1 MKVLIIGASGLVGS
15 HLLRSAQRRNWEV
28 MGTYHNFPQPGLIP
42 LRLTDAVGVRQLIRE
57 YEPDTIFLPAF
68 RSHVDYCEQHPEETY
83 QVNVAGSV
91 NVAIAS
97 GEVGAKLVFYSS
109 DYVFN
114 GRNGPY
120 RETDKP
126 DPICVYG
133 RQKLAVEEKIG
144 RLLADF
150 LILRITVVYGNEA
163 QGKNFVS
170 RLVTTLAEGQVLKVP
185 QDQIGSPTLVDDIAE
200 ASCRLVAA
208 NANGIFHVVGPERMS
223 RYQFALEVAKV
234 FGLSGEKIL
243 PVTTAELA
251 QAALRPLEAG
261 MIGDK
266 LVQTLNWNL
275 RGVAAGLAYL
285 KQTRAGEYVSI

>member
-15 HLLRSAQRRNWEV
+15 HLLRAAQRRNWEV
-28 MGTYHNFPQPGLIP
+28 MGTYHNFAQPGLIP

-57 YEPDTIFLPAF
+57 YQPDTIFLPAF

-120 RETDKP
+120 RETDKS

-150 LILRITVVYGNEA
+150 LILRITIVYGNEA

-251 QAALRPLEAG
+251 QAAPRPLEAG

-275 RGVAAGLAYL
+275 RGVAAGLTYL
-285 KQTRAGEYVSI
+285 KQTRVGEYVSI